1 LAHVFSVEIHEFLS
15 RKIRL
20 AEEGKNRA
28 VDEDDEKKRRYFE
41 GQLLELN
48 TMRRYLSEKIDLKNR
63 KYY

>member
-1 LAHVFSVEIHEFLS
+1 MAHIFSVEIHEFLGH
-15 RKIRL
+15 KIRL
-20 AEEGKNRA
+20 AEKGKNKA
-28 VDEDDEKKRRYFE
+28 VKGNDEKVRRYFE